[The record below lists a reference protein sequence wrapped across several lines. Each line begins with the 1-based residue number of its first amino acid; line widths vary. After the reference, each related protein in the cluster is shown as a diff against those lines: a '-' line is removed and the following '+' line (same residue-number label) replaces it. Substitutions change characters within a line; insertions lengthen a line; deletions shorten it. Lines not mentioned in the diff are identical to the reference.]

1 MIKYTLVALSI
12 IITSCMKPGS
22 GSDNSG
28 NNNSN
33 SNNNNNNKEC
43 AQLDSANCKDIGNKI
58 CKNINNQCSEIKT
71 CADLTTLG
79 QSECK
84 DFAAH
89 KCLWLSN
96 KCLNKSSLINDF
108 QSTAKTFHQATDV
121 GHSEIADTFMHL
133 TSATAYSYEDI
144 KFEFIANK
152 NEVDFNVKISTGA
165 KTWGTAYKFTYQAA
179 DLDNDTMLITLTG
192 TKPHKTGLVFGTA
205 NVDVVEPF
213 ERAIIMYQK
222 STNKLF
228 FLIVYKQSDMANFKI
243 DKPSD
248 FIIPAGTDI
257 KDRSEPHA
265 ALIMTI

>member
-1 MIKYTLVALSI
+1 MT
-12 IITSCMKPGS
+12 
-22 GSDNSG
+22 
-28 NNNSN
+28 
-33 SNNNNNNKEC
+33 NK
-43 AQLDSANCKDIGNKI
+43 
-58 CKNINNQCSEIKT
+58 
-71 CADLTTLG
+71 
-79 QSECK
+79 CK

-108 QSTAKTFHQATDV
+108 QSTAKTFHQTTDV

-144 KFEFIANK
+144 KFEFSANK
-152 NEVDFNVKISTGA
+152 NEVAFNVKINSGT
-165 KTWGTAYKFTYQAA
+165 KPWGTAYTFTYQAA
-179 DLDNDTMLITLTG
+179 DINDDTMLITLTG
-192 TKPHKTGLVFGTA
+192 TKPHKTGTVMMIP